1 VAPAPSF
8 SAASTASI
16 PQKIIDHFRLQNPL
30 VAHYSPLN
38 SSTATMSSEKLE
50 TRLESFR
57 SAVLE
62 SFSTS
67 SCEYISYDT
76 FRALL
81 VESDL
86 TDLANKRVFNI
97 FDLNKTGMIDMKDFL
112 LTMAALNFGK
122 SSSRRLSL
130 NSASSE
136 QSTHCGVEGFGL
148 GTPGN
153 SPTGGDLNDSNHSLA
168 HLYFSIFDISGRGY
182 IELDQMKT
190 AIDYILCQ
198 DHAELGPRRTD
209 LISPRRSH
217 DEVFDVEMLF
227 AMIDTDGDGKIDFE
241 KFSSFFN
248 KLRASTI

>member
-1 VAPAPSF
+1 
-8 SAASTASI
+8 
-16 PQKIIDHFRLQNPL
+16 
-30 VAHYSPLN
+30 
-38 SSTATMSSEKLE
+38 MSSEKLE